1 MFNETGQVPSQFLS
15 KSPGDEGQSSEEDD
29 VSSEHSAEVHHCD
42 DVSLPIQE
50 ECLDDPECEDHF
62 WMSEVER
69 NLSNMEHDN
78 GWSGVLL
85 EVDTEPNQK
94 KKVWS
99 HTNDGCGPLI

>member
-1 MFNETGQVPSQFLS
+1 M
-15 KSPGDEGQSSEEDD
+15 
-29 VSSEHSAEVHHCD
+29 
-42 DVSLPIQE
+42 
-50 ECLDDPECEDHF
+50 
-62 WMSEVER
+62 ER

-99 HTNDGCGPLI
+99 YTADECGHIILPIGV